1 MFQKSDLTQKT
12 HDLLI
17 GVNGEVSYATL
28 ASHVGLAEFT
38 PRLRSAVISARRSL
52 EREHGIVFETVRGLG
67 LRRLADIDVVRST
80 NAIRQSIHRKA
91 KSGILRLGA
100 VRNFADLPP
109 QEQAQATI
117 NQTIFAMAQG
127 ASALAP
133 KAPAAPVPPA
143 TTDAAALR
151 QAFGVQ

>member
-1 MFQKSDLTQKT
+1 
-12 HDLLI
+12 
-17 GVNGEVSYATL
+17 
-28 ASHVGLAEFT
+28 
-38 PRLRSAVISARRSL
+38 
-52 EREHGIVFETVRGLG
+52 
-67 LRRLADIDVVRST
+67 
-80 NAIRQSIHRKA
+80 
-91 KSGILRLGA
+91 

-151 QAFGVQ
+151 QAFKV